1 MKKKAIGQIPFRGG
15 KEYQARAYTQEI
27 KGDSYLF
34 VDITEEEPKMRICLT
49 KNDWGIY
56 YPDSGEWSR
65 AQTGECAYDSKKWDN
80 EVKISQEDEKLIQN
94 WTGKNERWD
103 YAIAGHERRII
114 QDRHSRKQERRR
126 RELDERCK
134 LTPALPPAIDT
145 WADKE
150 LFREKH
156 YLYYRKKGR
165 YATICCSKCER
176 SGREAIKA
184 KETLEGQ
191 FEKII
196 EKPEHGIEGTCPYCG
211 AKGTWFAMG
220 RTKEDHD
227 ISGYFFSANKYKNDG
242 LVVRYSRAYKTF
254 SFCEVEEKYYAKER
268 VSITEISRMFIERK
282 EIKIADIFKTAV
294 QGYMNGKFWKFKI
307 QKDFHKWD
315 PWRQCDFWDD
325 CNLSGLR
332 NIVSTPAKVH
342 PDTWKV
348 LEGSFAQYSAAKEY
362 TAQAGNDEIDMMR
375 YVEAYIKYPGL
386 EMIVKMGLPHIAKEV
401 VCGTTYLIDTSAKRP
416 EDVLRI
422 YKSRIPM
429 LQAQRGDPRLL
440 KAMQAEKK
448 LQKHWKD
455 DELQAAERL
464 GLTGYEDVLRYMS
477 MRKLMNILEKYYSQE
492 KGGDKHGIA
501 RRYVDYINMRNQLGY
516 DMTNTIYLFPRS
528 LAEAHNKMVL
538 EMNKNKQSIR
548 EKEVEEKYSGIRENF
563 PEISRKYAAVT
574 SGYIIRPAR
583 SATEIVR
590 EGRILHHC
598 VGGDSYLAKH
608 NEGRSYILFVRKKEE
623 PEVPYITVE
632 IQGTRIIQWYGA
644 FDKKPD
650 KKVIDKLLAD
660 YTKALSDSNRQRI
673 RIAS

>member
-1 MKKKAIGQIPFRGG
+1 MKKKAIEQIPFRGG
-15 KEYQARAYTQEI
+15 KEYEAQAYTQEI

-34 VDITEEEPKMRICLT
+34 VDITEEEPKMRVCLT

-56 YPDSGEWSR
+56 YPASGEWSR
-65 AQTGECAYDSKKWDN
+65 AQTREFGCVNDIWN
-80 EVKISQEDEKLIQN
+80 QEVKISQEDEKLIQK
-94 WTGKNERWD
+94 WTGKDEKWGC
-103 YAIAGHERRII
+103 AIALHERRII
-114 QDRHSRKQERRR
+114 EDSEARKRERRQQA
-126 RELDERCK
+126 LDERCN
-134 LTPALPPAIDT
+134 LTPPLPVGIDA

-150 LFREKH
+150 LFKEKH

-176 SGREAIKA
+176 AGREAIKA
-184 KETLEGQ
+184 KDTFEGQ

-196 EKPEHGIEGTCPYCG
+196 ERPEHGKEGTCPYCG
-211 AKGTWFAMG
+211 AKGAWFAMG
-220 RTKEDHD
+220 RAKEDHD
-227 ISGYFFSANKYKNDG
+227 ISEYFFLANKYKNDG

-254 SFCEVEEKYYAKER
+254 SFREVGEKYYAGEI

-282 EIKIADIFKTAV
+282 EIKMADIFKAAV
-294 QGYMNGKFWKFKI
+294 HGYMNGKFWKFKI

-325 CNLSGLR
+325 CNLSGMR
-332 NIVSTPAKVH
+332 NIMVAPAKVH
-342 PDTWKV
+342 PDAWKV

-362 TAQAGNDEIDMMR
+362 TDQAGNDEIDLMR
-375 YVEAYIKYPGL
+375 YLEAYIKYPRL
-386 EMIVKMGLPHIAKEV
+386 EMLVKMGMIHVAKEV
-401 VCGTTYLIDTSAKRP
+401 VCGTTHLIDTSAKRP

-422 YKSRIPM
+422 YKSRTPM
-429 LQAQRGDPRLL
+429 LQARRGDPRLL

-455 DELQAAERL
+455 DELQAAEQLR
-464 GLTGYEDVLRYMS
+464 LTGYEDVLRYMS
-477 MRKLMNILEKYYSQE
+477 MRKLMNVLDKYYSQE
-492 KGGDKHGIA
+492 PGGDKYGIA

-528 LAEAHNKMVL
+528 LKDAHNKLVL
-538 EMNKNKQSIR
+538 EMNKEKQSRR
-548 EKEVEEKYSGIRENF
+548 EKEVEEKYSKISENF
-563 PEISRKYAAVT
+563 RAISRKYAAVT

-608 NEGRSYILFVRKKEE
+608 NEGRSYILFVRKAEE
-623 PEVPYITVE
+623 PDAPYITVE

-660 YTKALSDSNRQRI
+660 YTKALSEDNRQRI